1 MGKGPEAS
9 ENVVISG
16 NRGKNAWSL
25 ERKGSEGRARK
36 LEI

>member
-16 NRGKNAWSL
+16 NRRKNGWSL
-25 ERKGSEGRARK
+25 ERKGTEGQARK